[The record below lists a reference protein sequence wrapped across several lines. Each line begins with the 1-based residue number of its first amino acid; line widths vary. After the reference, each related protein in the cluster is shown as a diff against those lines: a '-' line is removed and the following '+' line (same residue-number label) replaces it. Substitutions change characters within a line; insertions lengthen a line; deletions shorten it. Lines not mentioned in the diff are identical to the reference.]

1 MSIYLEELPA
11 SVLKDIVGRA
21 QLEMAAARERQPL
34 SELQRAARDAEPTRG
49 FHDALV
55 KAGFSMIAEV
65 KRRSPSGGEMRHQDY
80 LTAGRLYDESP
91 AVSAISVL
99 TNESDF
105 GMKIGALS
113 EVRRITRKPL
123 LRKDFIFDEY
133 QIYQARVYGADA
145 ILLMANL
152 LTREGMH
159 GLSRL
164 AFDLGMDV
172 LFEAHDPEEVR
183 KFPADARLCGINS
196 RKFVTGAFAARSSG
210 GESSGG
216 ASKSDF
222 STNARQFEL
231 IECLPAKCVKVA
243 ESGLAPEGV
252 AQVRR
257 LGFDSILVGA
267 TLLMAPQGVAAT
279 LRSFEDAIARSP
291 SASGSF
297 QPVSARG

>member
-1 MSIYLEELPA
+1 MSIHLEDIPP
-11 SVLKDIVGRA
+11 SVLKNILSRA
-21 QLEMAAARERQPL
+21 QLELAAARERQPL
-34 SELQRAARDAEPTRG
+34 SELQRMARDVEAPRG
-49 FHDALV
+49 FGDALV

-80 LTAGRLYDESP
+80 LTAARLYDESP

-113 EVRRITRKPL
+113 EVRQVARKPL

-133 QIYQARVYGADA
+133 QIFQARAYGADA
-145 ILLMANL
+145 ILLMANA

-159 GLSRL
+159 ALSRL
-164 AFDLGMDV
+164 AAELGLDV

-196 RKFVTGAFAARSSG
+196 RKFVTGAFVPHSSAAEASGAARR
-210 GESSGG
+210 
-216 ASKSDF
+216 SDF
-222 STNARQFEL
+222 STNAGQFAL
-231 IECLPAKCVKVA
+231 IECLPAQCVKVA
-243 ESGLAPEGV
+243 ESGLSPEGV

-257 LGFDSILVGA
+257 LGFDSILVGT

-279 LRSFEDAIARSP
+279 LRSFEEAIARSVSEAP
-291 SASGSF
+291 SF
-297 QPVSARG
+297 QAA

>member
-1 MSIYLEELPA
+1 MSNHLEELPS

-21 QLEMAAARERQPL
+21 QSELAAAREQQPL
-34 SELQRAARDAEPTRG
+34 SELQRVARDAEAPRG

-80 LTAGRLYDESP
+80 LGAARLYDESP
-91 AVSAISVL
+91 AVSAVSVL

-113 EVRRITRKPL
+113 EVRLATGKPL

-133 QIYQARVYGADA
+133 QVFQARAHGADA

-159 GLSRL
+159 ALSSL
-164 AFDLGMDV
+164 AMGLGMDV

-183 KFPADARLCGINS
+183 KFPPEAKICGINS
-196 RKFVTGAFAARSSG
+196 RKFVTGAFATALPSPGETPSAARR
-210 GESSGG
+210 
-216 ASKSDF
+216 SDF
-222 STNARQFEL
+222 STNAGQFEL
-231 IECLPAKCVKVA
+231 IECLPVKCVKVA
-243 ESGLAPEGV
+243 ESGLNPDGV

-257 LGFDSILVGA
+257 LGFDSILVGT
-267 TLLMAPQGVAAT
+267 TLLMAPEGVAAT
-279 LRSFEDAIARSP
+279 LRGFEEAITR
-291 SASGSF
+291 SASEAGSF
-297 QPVSARG
+297 QAV